1 MHRKNQLKSSC
12 VNEKIM
18 CEMGEERVVSCKCAR
33 VESPPGHTMSFG
45 SCHIHGLEALW
56 SFNRLI
62 FDLLAL

>member
-1 MHRKNQLKSSC
+1 
-12 VNEKIM
+12 M
-18 CEMGEERVVSCKCAR
+18 CETSGRRVTSYKCAR
-33 VESPPGHTMSFG
+33 VGNPPGHTVSLG